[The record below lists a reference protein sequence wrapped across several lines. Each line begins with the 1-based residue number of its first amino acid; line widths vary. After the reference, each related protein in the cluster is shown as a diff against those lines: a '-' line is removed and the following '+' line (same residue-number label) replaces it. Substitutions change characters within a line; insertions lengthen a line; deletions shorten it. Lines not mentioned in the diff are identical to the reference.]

1 MVVKNLDKLLRRF
14 HALPVSIQTAAQLAQ
29 DEMATKMVAE
39 MKVLVP
45 VDQGKLSASIRKER
59 RGPISMAVLAGDE
72 TTEVRVGGIS
82 LQNAALQEY
91 GTKKMPANPF
101 FGPVVRV
108 NRQLAQRRI
117 RAAAIKAAKA
127 EWGV

>member
-14 HALPVSIQTAAQLAQ
+14 HALPVKIQSATQLAQ
-29 DEMATKMVAE
+29 DEMATKMVAD
-39 MKVLVP
+39 MKALVP
-45 VDQGKLSASIRKER
+45 VEQGKLSASIRKQR
-59 RGPISMAVLAGDE
+59 RNVISVAILAGDE
-72 TTEVRVGGIS
+72 TTEVQAGGIK

-101 FGPVVRV
+101 FGPVVRS

-117 RAAAIKAAKA
+117 RAAAVKAARA
-127 EWGV
+127 EWGA